1 MNLAQFKSEFK
12 SNLSSLYPD
21 EEIDEIFFRLAEH
34 HLQKSKAETVLHY
47 NEPLDK
53 EQILLLQKSSARL
66 QQGVPI
72 QYVVG
77 TIDFAGCVLNACEGV
92 LIPRPETETL
102 VHWMAQEH
110 PQGGEV
116 LDICTGSGCIALGFA
131 QLTQAN
137 ITGWDFSEKALD
149 CATTNAQR
157 NQIAMLIHLVD
168 VFDFPETSK
177 SWDIIVSNPPY
188 VLHREKSTMHT
199 NVLDHEPH
207 EALFVSDDDPIV
219 FYRLIADFA
228 TTHLN
233 HGGSLYFELNPLTAM
248 NVKSLLNTAGF
259 TDIVVVNDVRG
270 LPRMMR
276 AKKL

>member
-1 MNLAQFKSEFK
+1 
-12 SNLSSLYPD
+12 
-21 EEIDEIFFRLAEH
+21 
-34 HLQKSKAETVLHY
+34 V
-47 NEPLDK
+47 
-53 EQILLLQKSSARL
+53 
-66 QQGVPI
+66 
-72 QYVVG
+72 
-77 TIDFAGCVLNACEGV
+77 
-92 LIPRPETETL
+92 
-102 VHWMAQEH
+102 
-110 PQGGEV
+110 
-116 LDICTGSGCIALGFA
+116 FA

-157 NQIAMLIHLVD
+157 NQIAMQIHLVD

-207 EALFVSDDDPIV
+207 EALFVSDNDPIV
-219 FYRLIADFA
+219 FYRLITDFA

-248 NVKSLLNTAGF
+248 DVKSLLNTVGF